1 MLFTE
6 APWNHKA
13 KREQLTELMLEKY
26 SVPAFFV
33 CKTAVLAAFANG
45 RATGM
50 ASHFL
55 SLLGGQDGVMLK
67 RFLTDIDSRRGK
79 KISYFF

>member
-50 ASHFL
+50 DLHFF
-55 SLLGGQDGVMLK
+55 S
-67 RFLTDIDSRRGK
+67 F
-79 KISYFF
+79 

>member
-33 CKTAVLAAFANG
+33 CKNAVLAAFANG
-45 RATGM
+45 RATGIM
-50 ASHFL
+50 GLHFL
-55 SLLGGQDGVMLK
+55 CLATVYKVKSL
-67 RFLTDIDSRRGK
+67 TSC
-79 KISYFF
+79 